1 MTNSS
6 DRKRLVKSG
15 DLVFNITVTQEVSKI
30 LGNTYGLYNYDRQGT
45 NIAYEPLAHQVSVLK
60 KNDATIE
67 FRMIAPGLNRFLLL
81 RGLPSTLKEGDAVS
95 FSLFQ
100 NWTKDLDYSS
110 EVNAEV
116 FKTEDDMVWLLNG
129 DVCYVIK
136 K

>member
-1 MTNSS
+1 M
-6 DRKRLVKSG
+6 
-15 DLVFNITVTQEVSKI
+15 
-30 LGNTYGLYNYDRQGT
+30 
-45 NIAYEPLAHQVSVLK
+45 
-60 KNDATIE
+60 
-67 FRMIAPGLNRFLLL
+67 NRFLLL